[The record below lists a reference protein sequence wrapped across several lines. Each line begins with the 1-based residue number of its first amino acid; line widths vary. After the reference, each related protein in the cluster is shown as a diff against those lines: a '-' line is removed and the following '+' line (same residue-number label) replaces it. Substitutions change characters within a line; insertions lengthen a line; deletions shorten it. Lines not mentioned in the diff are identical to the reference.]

1 MITLKKQYVIGM
13 VGQTVAFG
21 LFYYSEYSS
30 GVYKLTPAGQKG
42 VRDIALTLSICSSVI
57 TTCGH
62 VRLLSR
68 GVRYLFG
75 NKVAK

>member
-1 MITLKKQYVIGM
+1 MITLKKQYAIGIG
-13 VGQTVAFG
+13 VQVVA
-21 LFYYSEYSS
+21 LSMFYYSEKSS
-30 GVYKLTPAGQKG
+30 GAFKLTPTGQKG
-42 VRDIALTLSICSSVI
+42 VRQISLAISITASTIVV
-57 TTCGH
+57 CGH